1 MESQN
6 LNRYFK
12 ISNRRFPKTHR
23 WSTSTWKDASV
34 IIREVEI
41 KTTIRDH
48 LIPVRMAIIKKT
60 TNNKCWQGCEEKKSL
75 CTVGGDVNW
84 YSH

>member
-6 LNRYFK
+6 LNRHFK

-34 IIREVEI
+34 IIS
-41 KTTIRDH
+41 H
-48 LIPVRMAIIKKT
+48 FQGSG
-60 TNNKCWQGCEEKKSL
+60 NQNHNKRSPHTCQDGYYQKDNK
-75 CTVGGDVNW
+75 
-84 YSH
+84 